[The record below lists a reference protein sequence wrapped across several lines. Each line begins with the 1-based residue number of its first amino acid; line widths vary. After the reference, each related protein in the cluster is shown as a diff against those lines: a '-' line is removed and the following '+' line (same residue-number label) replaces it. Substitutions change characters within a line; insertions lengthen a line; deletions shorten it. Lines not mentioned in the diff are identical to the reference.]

1 MKQLS
6 IFHAFFILIISLFFC
21 AASDA
26 GKPVDTTT
34 LAPMLKKVLPAVVNV
49 KAQVRITD
57 FETLR
62 EIQKQRKLQPEMD
75 NEERIP
81 PTGVS
86 VGSGVIID
94 ANKGYVL
101 TNAHVVNDAQSVTV
115 TLADGRHFKA
125 NIIGADKP
133 SDVALLEVKAKNLTQ
148 IPIGDTSQ
156 LQVGDFVVA
165 IGSPFGVLNQ
175 TVTSGIV
182 SALGRNTL
190 GIESFE
196 NFIQTDASIN
206 PGNSGGALVNMQGE
220 LIGINTAIL
229 SPDRGSIGIGFAI
242 PINMAKSVVDQLI
255 EYGNVK
261 RGILGIGLQDIT
273 PELSS
278 AFNTK
283 VTEGAAVTQV
293 LPDSPAQQAGL
304 LPGDII
310 TSISGI
316 PIKNASEVVNTVG
329 FLRVNSRIKIAILR
343 GSKQLSLGVTL
354 ADPMKRK
361 MMMAQHDPFLHGI
374 SLKNFSLLSPIH
386 GNIQAVLVVS
396 VEDGSNPWN
405 SDLKPGDVITSANQ
419 HKIKNIEELR
429 AVAAKSDKSL
439 LLNVLRGPSA
449 FFLVIGKEA

>member
-6 IFHAFFILIISLFFC
+6 IFFAFFILIISLFFC

-75 NEERIP
+75 NEEHIP

-125 NIIGADKP
+125 KIIGADKP

-206 PGNSGGALVNMQGE
+206 PGNSGGALINMQGQ

-229 SPDRGSIGIGFAI
+229 GPDGANIGIGFAI
-242 PINMAKSVVDQLI
+242 PVNMARSVMEQLI
-255 EYGNVK
+255 QYGSVK
-261 RGILGIGLQDIT
+261 RGTMGVLVQNLNPD
-273 PELSS
+273 LAN
-278 AFNTK
+278 AFRLANTQ
-283 VTEGAAVTQV
+283 GAVVAQV
-293 LPDSPAQQAGL
+293 IPSSPADEAG
-304 LPGDII
+304 
-310 TSISGI
+310 
-316 PIKNASEVVNTVG
+316 IKS
-329 FLRVNSRIKIAILR
+329 
-343 GSKQLSLGVTL
+343 
-354 ADPMKRK
+354 
-361 MMMAQHDPFLHGI
+361 
-374 SLKNFSLLSPIH
+374 
-386 GNIQAVLVVS
+386 
-396 VEDGSNPWN
+396 
-405 SDLKPGDVITSANQ
+405 GDVIVAINDKRVNDAGEVRNIVGLLRLGARVNLQLYRNGKPTAVTLTTVDPNKYVE
-419 HKIKNIEELR
+419 KI
-429 AVAAKSDKSL
+429 A
-439 LLNVLRGPSA
+439 
-449 FFLVIGKEA
+449 

>member
-6 IFHAFFILIISLFFC
+6 IFHAFFFLIISLFFC

-75 NEERIP
+75 NEEHIP

-125 NIIGADKP
+125 KIIGADKP